1 MPLSLNSYS
10 FITACGT
17 VRSDRITRETESAAI
32 QQQKIQC
39 DPVLTKNFSEQNPE
53 ILDEKVCL
61 VNSSIPFT
69 EPALNCGEDRYVKL
83 LIQNFSTRWQLAKY
97 LLDSL

>member
-17 VRSDRITRETESAAI
+17 VRSDRIIRETEIAAI

-39 DPVLTKNFSEQNPE
+39 DLELTKQFTDQNPE

-69 EPALNCGEDRYVKL
+69 EPALKCGEDRYVKL
-83 LIQNFSTRWQLAKY
+83 LI
-97 LLDSL
+97 

>member
-1 MPLSLNSYS
+1 MTSYS
-10 FITACGT
+10 FLKACGT
-17 VRSDRITRETESAAI
+17 GRSDRIARETAI

-39 DPVLTKNFSEQNPE
+39 DPELTKNFTDQNLE

-69 EPALNCGEDRYVKL
+69 EPALKCGEDR
-83 LIQNFSTRWQLAKY
+83 
-97 LLDSL
+97 